1 MASHMQIHSTSSA
14 SLRQIKLLLDHMN
27 FCGSIFSIYMLPDK
41 HSVGTRFSN
50 IDHDNSESN
59 LFIKTNMKKLLTSQ
73 CRSPQNTKRLIQL
86 SDPFQSLYF
95 ELFPLHYLSCSQL
108 YCLQNSGKK
117 KNTIVKQRHIQRALH
132 FLSVFKFISLN
143 HSNKLV
149 LLKKIKD
156 HLPLH
161 FQSIDLEFCPRFTIL
176 FVVSVPLNY
185 MGRNLLKK

>member
-1 MASHMQIHSTSSA
+1 MPYLLIPENLISWIQKILWWADTKDSSQSIHDQRCSFIQIFLSRVPEPLMASHMQIHSTSSA
-14 SLRQIKLLLDHMN
+14 SLRQIKLLLDHMI
-27 FCGSIFSIYMLPDK
+27 FCGSIFCIYMLPDK

-108 YCLQNSGKK
+108 YCLQNSGE
-117 KNTIVKQRHIQRALH
+117 
-132 FLSVFKFISLN
+132 
-143 HSNKLV
+143 
-149 LLKKIKD
+149 KKI
-156 HLPLH
+156 
-161 FQSIDLEFCPRFTIL
+161 Q
-176 FVVSVPLNY
+176 
-185 MGRNLLKK
+185 